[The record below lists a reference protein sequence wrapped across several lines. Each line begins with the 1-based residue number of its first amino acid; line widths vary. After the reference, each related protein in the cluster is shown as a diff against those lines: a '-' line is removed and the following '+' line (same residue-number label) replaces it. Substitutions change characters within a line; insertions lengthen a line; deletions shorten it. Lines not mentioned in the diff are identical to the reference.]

1 MMYDNFWGICLA
13 LPTMLHFTPTGQATS
28 VEAVLPLSMSVQCI
42 HSGTSEII
50 TRWVYTDTVHPL
62 WTKAQAGLHRWP
74 LKNTG
79 LKSMGPPPQKKRK
92 EKHGSTYR
100 QMVFNKNILKI
111 LGNFLTTTEQ
121 LYELHWATMKQ
132 SYWCFFII
140 MACIVIPVNRYKLYE
155 FLFHIIFSFWYI
167 VLEICVTSAVFCVI

>member
-79 LKSMGPPPQKKRK
+79 LKSMGPPPKKK
-92 EKHGSTYR
+92 EKKSMGPPTGKWFS
-100 QMVFNKNILKI
+100 IKI
-111 LGNFLTTTEQ
+111 YWKFWEISLLP
-121 LYELHWATMKQ
+121 Q
-132 SYWCFFII
+132 SNYMNYTGLLWNNHTD
-140 MACIVIPVNRYKLYE
+140 ASSLSWHA
-155 FLFHIIFSFWYI
+155 LLS
-167 VLEICVTSAVFCVI
+167 L